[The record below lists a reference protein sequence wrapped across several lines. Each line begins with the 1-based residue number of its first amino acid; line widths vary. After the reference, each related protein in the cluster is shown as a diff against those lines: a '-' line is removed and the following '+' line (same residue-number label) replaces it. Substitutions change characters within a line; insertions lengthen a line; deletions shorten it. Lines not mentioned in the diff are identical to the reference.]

1 MTRDDK
7 SPAERTLIARI
18 AAGERW
24 GRTIDRTAATEPA
37 RKAFRDRFL
46 TQVPPE
52 VTDPQ
57 KRAEMAEHLRRAWYS
72 KLALKSAQ
80 ARRERKGGR
89 AA

>member
-7 SPAERTLIARI
+7 SPSERTLIARI

-24 GRTIDRTAATEPA
+24 GREIDRTAATEPA
-37 RKAFRDRFL
+37 RRAFKDRFL
-46 TQVPPE
+46 AQVPAE

-57 KRAEMAEHLRRAWYS
+57 RRAEMAEHLRRAYYS
-72 KLALKSAQ
+72 RLALKSAQ
-80 ARRERKGGR
+80 ARRARKGDK